1 MGKVGSSLQLSRV
14 EAYLK
19 VGLGFM
25 SLPTPYRATM
35 KKCMTSR
42 EGLGAR
48 PDSREIG
55 PDE

>member
-1 MGKVGSSLQLSRV
+1 MLQVGVQVRRS

-19 VGLGFM
+19 VGLGFT
-25 SLPTPYRATM
+25 SRPTPYRATM